1 MTILT
6 VVGGGL
12 AGCEAAWQAAE
23 LGLEVVLY
31 EMRPLRSTG
40 AHATSDLAELVC
52 SNSVGSTLPHRAG
65 GLLKAELARLGSMLL
80 ECAADTAVPAGTALA
95 VDRRKFSECV
105 TRRIE
110 NHALIRLVR
119 EEITG
124 IPEGPCII
132 ASGPL
137 TSDSLAHSIA
147 ELTGERHLSFYDAIS
162 PIVGVETIDMGV
174 AFRGARSRGSQEVS
188 ADYINCP
195 FSKDQYYAFVDALAG
210 AERIPLRD
218 IEAPISGGIRAG
230 EFFEGCL
237 PIEVLAA
244 RGRDSLA
251 FGPMRPIG
259 LRDPRTGRRPYA
271 AVQLRQDNLA
281 GSLYNMVGF
290 QTNLKYSEQKRVLRL
305 IPGLEQ
311 ADFVRYGQ
319 MHRNTYI
326 AAPRLLR
333 PTLQYRDRENLLF
346 AGQIMGVE
354 GYMGNIGTGLL
365 AGINAARLVNGDAP
379 RVLPGTTMLGA
390 LCHYVTHADLKDFQ
404 PMKANFGILPPLET
418 QTRGG
423 KLERGKAYAE
433 RALSDLDAFF
443 APMLARS

>member
-1 MTILT
+1 MFAQSVTRQI
-6 VVGGGL
+6 
-12 AGCEAAWQAAE
+12 EQHP
-23 LGLEVVLY
+23 
-31 EMRPLRSTG
+31 RI
-40 AHATSDLAELVC
+40 ELV
-52 SNSVGSTLPHRAG
+52 RQ
-65 GLLKAELARLGSMLL
+65 
-80 ECAADTAVPAGTALA
+80 
-95 VDRRKFSECV
+95 
-105 TRRIE
+105 
-110 NHALIRLVR
+110 
-119 EEITG
+119 EITR
-124 IPEGPCII
+124 IPDGVCII

-137 TSDSLAHSIA
+137 TSESLAGSIA
-147 ELTGERHLSFYDAIS
+147 ELTGERHLSFFDAVS
-162 PIVGVETIDMGV
+162 PIVSVETIDMSV
-174 AFRGARSRGSQEVS
+174 AFRGARSRGSQQVS

-195 FSKDQYYAFVDALAG
+195 FDRDQYYAFVDALAG

-218 IEAPISGGIRAG
+218 IELPIARGVRAG

-244 RGRDSLA
+244 RGRDTLA

-259 LRDPRTGRRPYA
+259 LTDPRTGRRPYA

-290 QTNLKYSEQKRVLRL
+290 QTNLKYSEQQRVFRV

-333 PTLQYRDRENLLF
+333 PTLQYRDRDDLFF

-354 GYMGNIGTGLL
+354 GYMGNIATGLL
-365 AGINAARLVNGDAP
+365 AGINAARFVHGDAP
-379 RVLPGTTMLGA
+379 WELPATTMLGA
-390 LCHYVTHADLKDFQ
+390 LCRYVTHADLKDFQ
-404 PMKANFGILPPLET
+404 PMKANFGILPPLEA

-433 RALSDLDAFF
+433 RALIALEEH
-443 APMLARS
+443 LALMPA

>member
-23 LGLEVVLY
+23 RGLEVVLY
-31 EMRPLRSTG
+31 EMRPHKSTG
-40 AHATSDLAELVC
+40 AHVTADLAELVC
-52 SNSVGSTLPHRAG
+52 SNSVGSNLPHRAG
-65 GLLKAELARLGSMLL
+65 GLLKAELGRMGSMLL
-80 ECAADTAVPAGTALA
+80 QCATETAVPAGTALA
-95 VDRRKFSECV
+95 VDRRMFAERV

-110 NHALIRLVR
+110 ENPRIKLIRR
-119 EEITG
+119 EITK
-124 IPEGPCII
+124 IPDGACII

-137 TSDSLAHSIA
+137 TSDSLARSIA
-147 ELTGERHLSFYDAIS
+147 ALTGERHLSFFDAIS
-162 PIVGVETIDMGV
+162 PIVSVETIDMSV
-174 AFRGARSRGSQEVS
+174 AFRGARRRGSEEVT

-195 FSKDQYYAFVDALAG
+195 FDRDQYYAFVDALAG

-218 IEAPISGGIRAG
+218 IEAPIDDGIRAG
-230 EFFEGCL
+230 EYFEGCL

-259 LRDPRTGRRPYA
+259 LTDPRTGRRPFA

-281 GSLYNMVGF
+281 GSLCNIVGF
-290 QTNLKYSEQKRVLRL
+290 QTNLRYSEQKRVLRL
-305 IPGLEQ
+305 IPGLQQ

-333 PTLQYRDRENLLF
+333 PTLQYRDRDDLFF

-354 GYMGNIGTGLL
+354 GYMGNIATGLL
-365 AGINAARLVNGDAP
+365 AGVNAARLVHGDSP
-379 RVLPGTTMLGA
+379 WELPVTTMLGA

-404 PMKANFGILPPLET
+404 PMKANFGILPPLAAPA
-418 QTRGG
+418 RGG
-423 KLERGKAYAE
+423 KLERGRAYAE
-433 RALSDLDAFF
+433 RALYDLEAR
-443 APMLARS
+443 LALMPA

>member
-1 MTILT
+1 MF
-6 VVGGGL
+6 
-12 AGCEAAWQAAE
+12 AE
-23 LGLEVVLY
+23 Y
-31 EMRPLRSTG
+31 
-40 AHATSDLAELVC
+40 
-52 SNSVGSTLPHRAG
+52 
-65 GLLKAELARLGSMLL
+65 
-80 ECAADTAVPAGTALA
+80 
-95 VDRRKFSECV
+95 V

-110 NHALIRLVR
+110 KHPRIKLVR
-119 EEITG
+119 QEITK
-124 IPEGPCII
+124 IPDGVCII

-137 TSDSLAHSIA
+137 TSDSLAHAIA
-147 ELTGERHLSFYDAIS
+147 ELTGERHLAFYDAIS
-162 PIVGVETIDMGV
+162 PIVSAEAIDMGV

-195 FSKDQYYAFVDALAG
+195 FDRDQYYAFVDALAG

-218 IEAPISGGIRAG
+218 IEAPIAQGVRAG
-230 EFFEGCL
+230 EYFEGCL

-251 FGPMRPIG
+251 FGPMRPFG
-259 LRDPRTGRRPYA
+259 LRDPRTGCRPYA

-290 QTNLKYSEQKRVLRL
+290 QTNLRYSEQKRVLRL

-333 PTLQYRDRENLLF
+333 TTLQYRDRDHLFF

-354 GYMGNIGTGLL
+354 GYMGNIATGLL
-365 AGINAARLVNGDAP
+365 AGINVARLVHGDAP
-379 RVLPGTTMLGA
+379 WELPATTMLGA

-404 PMKANFGILPPLET
+404 PMKANFGILPPLEAA
-418 QTRGG
+418 TRGG
-423 KLERGKAYAE
+423 KLERGRAYAE
-433 RALSDLDAFF
+433 RALSDLEEHL
-443 APMLARS
+443 APMPA